1 MLEQQNEA
9 FYHFTLSNMV
19 DLIDAYGYCNVIND
33 LDDMI
38 TERANNLVLTE
49 EQFNSI
55 VRESV

>member
-1 MLEQQNEA
+1 MLNDYKEA
-9 FYHFTLSNMV
+9 EYHFTLSAML
-19 DLIDAYGYCNVIND
+19 DLIEQYGYCNVMND

-38 TERANNLVLTE
+38 AERANNLVLTE